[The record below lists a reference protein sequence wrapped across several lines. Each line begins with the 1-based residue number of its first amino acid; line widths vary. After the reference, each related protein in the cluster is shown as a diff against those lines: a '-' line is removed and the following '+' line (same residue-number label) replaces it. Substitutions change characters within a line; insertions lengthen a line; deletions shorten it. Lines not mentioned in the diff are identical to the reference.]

1 MELLRID
8 SHFFPYFVINGV
20 TILLWQLGRIMAG
33 GRAGGRPA
41 RWEWKKV
48 VKNNSYILGSLESL
62 LIFPG
67 ALCQSCCLC
76 SIIRV
81 AENCDLSITNL
92 FSSDLRRVLLAAFR
106 DV

>member
-1 MELLRID
+1 M
-8 SHFFPYFVINGV
+8 
-20 TILLWQLGRIMAG
+20 G
-33 GRAGGRPA
+33 GREERGRRRKRRNIAGIPSCLDFLLKNIGDPA
-41 RWEWKKV
+41 AWWKKV
-48 VKNNSYILGSLESL
+48 VKNNSYILSSLESL

-76 SIIRV
+76 SVIRV